1 MNWVFLLIVV
11 AGITAF
17 AVWHSTKDEDMLS
30 FVVGLFGFIVVAFV
44 LIVVIVQTI
53 EVPQSVNNFERQ
65 KAYIETHV
73 AKNDIEDAAL
83 TAKKIELNEWL
94 YDAQLSKSRFG
105 GWSFYP
111 DSIFDLEPIE

>member
-17 AVWHSTKDEDMLS
+17 AVWHETQNQDMLS
-30 FVVGLFGFIVVAFV
+30 FFVGLVGCGFILFA
-44 LIVVIVQTI
+44 LTVIAVQAI
-53 EVPQSVNNFERQ
+53 DVPQKINNFERQ
-65 KAYIETHV
+65 KTYIETHT
-73 AKNDIEDAAL
+73 AKNSVEDAAL
-83 TAKKIELNEWL
+83 TTKKVELNEWL

>member
-17 AVWHSTKDEDMLS
+17 AVWHEIKNQDMLS
-30 FVVGLFGFIVVAFV
+30 FFVGLVGVGFTLFALTF
-44 LIVVIVQTI
+44 VIVQTI
-53 EVPQSVNNFERQ
+53 EVPKSVNNFERQ

-94 YDAQLSKSRFG
+94 YDVQLSKSRFG

-111 DSIFDLEPIE
+111 DSIFELEPIE

>member
-1 MNWVFLLIVV
+1 MNWVFLLFVV
-11 AGITAF
+11 AGITNVAAWRANREVGWVSYVIAHIGAF
-17 AVWHSTKDEDMLS
+17 SLVIIM
-30 FVVGLFGFIVVAFV
+30 FVIIVR
-44 LIVVIVQTI
+44 TI
-53 EVPQSVNNFERQ
+53 SAPQSVNNFERQ

-73 AKNDIEDAAL
+73 AKDDIEDAAL

-94 YDAQLSKSRFG
+94 YGAQMSKSRFG

>member
-17 AVWHSTKDEDMLS
+17 AVWHEIKNQDMLS
-30 FVVGLFGFIVVAFV
+30 FVVGLFGAGFALFA
-44 LIVVIVQTI
+44 LTVIAVQAI
-53 EVPQSVNNFERQ
+53 DVPQKINNFERQ
-65 KAYIETHV
+65 KTYIETHA
-73 AKNDIEDAAL
+73 AKNSVEDAAL

>member
-17 AVWHSTKDEDMLS
+17 AVWHGSREEDTLS
-30 FVVGLFGFIVVAFV
+30 FVVGLIGFIVAAFV
-44 LIVVIVQTI
+44 LTVIAVQAI
-53 EVPQSVNNFERQ
+53 DVPQKINNFERQ

-83 TAKKIELNEWL
+83 TAKKIEMNEWL
-94 YDAQLSKSRFG
+94 YDVQLSKSRFG